1 MPALHPAR
9 AGSDH
14 SAPTPGRHEPF
25 LELRQVSKFFG
36 GVRALH
42 EVDLALHQGEVVAL
56 VGDNGA
62 GKTTLVKMI
71 SGVEHPDAGEV
82 VVHGR
87 AVRLDSPRT
96 AAANGIHTVYQDLS
110 LCDNLDA
117 VRNLFLGHELA
128 GSRWRGRPVRRH
140 QMEDEARRV
149 LDSLSV
155 RIRSLSTPVGGLSG
169 GQRQGIAICRAL
181 ISDPRLVLLDEPT
194 AALGVSQR
202 AEVLGLIERLK
213 HQNRGVVVISH
224 DLKDV
229 QQVADRV
236 VVMRLGAKVAEFTR
250 GAYTSSELV
259 AAMTGAHESND
270 DTGRSPR

>member
-1 MPALHPAR
+1 MAVNPDAPAQRQRPIVDAL
-9 AGSDH
+9 
-14 SAPTPGRHEPF
+14 
-25 LELRQVSKFFG
+25 LELSQVSKYFG

-42 EVDLALHQGEVVAL
+42 DVDLTLGRAEVVAL
-56 VGDNGA
+56 IGDNGA
-62 GKTTLVKMI
+62 GKSTLVKVI
-71 SGVEHPDAGEV
+71 SGVEHPDTGELRV
-82 VVHGR
+82 DGASVH
-87 AVRLDSPRT
+87 LDTPR
-96 AAANGIHTVYQDLS
+96 AAAAHGIYTVHQDLA

-117 VRNLFLGHELA
+117 VRNLFLGQEIV
-128 GSRWRGRPVRRH
+128 GSRWSGRQLHRH
-140 QMEDEARRV
+140 RMESEARRV

-155 RIRSLSTPVGGLSG
+155 KIRSLSTPVGRLSG

-202 AEVLGLIERLK
+202 AEVLDLIGRLRD
-213 HQNRGVVVISH
+213 QGRGVLVISH

-250 GAYTSSELV
+250 GKYTSSELV
-259 AAMTGAHESND
+259 AAMTGAHE
-270 DTGRSPR
+270 TAHA

>member
-1 MPALHPAR
+1 MNQ
-9 AGSDH
+9 S
-14 SAPTPGRHEPF
+14 
-25 LELRQVSKFFG
+25 
-36 GVRALH
+36 
-42 EVDLALHQGEVVAL
+42 
-56 VGDNGA
+56 
-62 GKTTLVKMI
+62 
-71 SGVEHPDAGEV
+71 
-82 VVHGR
+82 
-87 AVRLDSPRT
+87 
-96 AAANGIHTVYQDLS
+96 
-110 LCDNLDA
+110 
-117 VRNLFLGHELA
+117 
-128 GSRWRGRPVRRH
+128 
-140 QMEDEARRV
+140 ARRV

-236 VVMRLGAKVAEFTR
+236 VVMRLGTKVAEFTR